1 MGAQIAFVRRN
12 RIHLTRKFRTLLP
25 ARVAQQKRPAY
36 AKEYA
41 ALESYLSEVQPVA
54 SSGQTPIPKK
64 AFAQAVAA
72 YLDSAVSDLKNK
84 K

>member
-12 RIHLTRKFRTLLP
+12 RIHLTRKFRALLP
-25 ARVAQQKRPAY
+25 ALVSQQKRPAY

-41 ALESYLSEVQPVA
+41 ALESYLSVPRPVA

-72 YLDSAVSDLKNK
+72 YLDSAVSDLRNK

>member
-12 RIHLTRKFRTLLP
+12 RIHLTQKFRALLP
-25 ARVAQQKRPAY
+25 ALVAKQKRPAY

-54 SSGQTPIPKK
+54 LAVQTPIAKK
-64 AFAQAVAA
+64 AFSQAVAA
-72 YLDSAVSDLKNK
+72 YLDSAVSDLRNK